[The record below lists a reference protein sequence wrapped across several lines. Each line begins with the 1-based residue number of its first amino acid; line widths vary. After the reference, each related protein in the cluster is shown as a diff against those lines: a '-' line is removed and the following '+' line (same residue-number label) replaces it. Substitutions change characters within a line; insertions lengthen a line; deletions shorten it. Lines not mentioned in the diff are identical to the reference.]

1 MNDQAITSTAPNPEP
16 AAAGGAKPRRAPR
29 PRPAAINLTA
39 AAVERVKALLEKRNK
54 PSAGIRI
61 GVRTK
66 GCSGLSYTIEY
77 ADAKS
82 PADEVVEQD
91 GVTVLID
98 PKATMF
104 ILGTEMDYVEEKLQT
119 GFVFRN
125 PNEKGRCGC
134 GESFHV

>member
-1 MNDQAITSTAPNPEP
+1 VAAPE
-16 AAAGGAKPRRAPR
+16 AAAASVAVKPARRVAR
-29 PRPAAINLTA
+29 PRPSAITLTGS
-39 AAVERVKALLEKRNK
+39 AVERVKALLDKRGK

-66 GCSGLSYTIEY
+66 GCSGLSYTLEY
-77 ADAKS
+77 ADAKG

>member
-1 MNDQAITSTAPNPEP
+1 MARPQAMQITD
-16 AAAGGAKPRRAPR
+16 AAA
-29 PRPAAINLTA
+29 
-39 AAVERVKALLEKRNK
+39 ERVKALLAKRGK

-66 GCSGLSYTIEY
+66 GCSGLSYTLEY
-77 ADAKS
+77 ADEASKF
-82 PADEVVEQD
+82 DEVVED
-91 GVTVLID
+91 KGVRILID

-104 ILGTEMDYVEEKLQT
+104 IIGTEMDFVDGKLES
-119 GFVFRN
+119 GFVFKN

>member
-1 MNDQAITSTAPNPEP
+1 MARPQAMTLTD
-16 AAAGGAKPRRAPR
+16 AAA
-29 PRPAAINLTA
+29 
-39 AAVERVKALLEKRNK
+39 ERVQALLAKRGK
-54 PSAGIRI
+54 PSVGIRI

-77 ADAKS
+77 ADEKS
-82 PADEVVEQD
+82 KFDEIVEQK

-98 PKATMF
+98 PKATLF
-104 ILGTEMDYVEEKLQT
+104 ILGTEMDYVEDKLQS
-119 GFVFRN
+119 GFVFKN